1 MIHIMISN
9 ADGSFVQT
17 HDVEVLRKTIT
28 QSDNHIWVDLD
39 EPSDE
44 ELQILKSVFHF
55 HPRTIKDVKRQ
66 VGIPKITFY
75 EKYTFLILH
84 RVFYLF
90 ETETC
95 DAREFEVYLSDRYLV
110 TVHLSHLNRTFTNT
124 REKVKE
130 NPQETLGRSTTHV
143 LCTLLEYT
151 IRDYMPVIERW
162 QEDLEALE
170 QQVLKGIQ
178 ENILDEILRFKKLV
192 AIMRRS
198 LLPEREVIRQLLE
211 KTNLQSGNIESR
223 ALLKNAY
230 EDMNGLLHELDSLRE
245 HAASVFDVYAA
256 MLTIRMTESS
266 NQLNFVMQR
275 LTIATTIFLPLTFIV
290 GVYGMNF
297 EMMPELKWKYGY
309 LLVWGLM
316 AGITGSLIYFFKK
329 KKWI

>member
-1 MIHIMISN
+1 MIHIMITN
-9 ADGSFVQT
+9 ADGSFVHT
-17 HDVEVLRKTIT
+17 HDVEVLRKAMNQT
-28 QSDNHIWVDLD
+28 DNHLWVDLD
-39 EPSDE
+39 EPSDD

-110 TVHLSHLNRTFTNT
+110 TVHLSHLARTFTNT

-143 LCTLLEYT
+143 LCALLEYA

-162 QEDLEALE
+162 QEDLETLE

-192 AIMRRS
+192 AMMRRS

-211 KTNLQSGNIESR
+211 KTNLQSGSSESR
-223 ALLKNAY
+223 ALLKNAS

-256 MLTIRMTESS
+256 MLTIKMTESS

-275 LTIATTIFLPLTFIV
+275 LTIATTIFMPLTFIV

-329 KKWI
+329 RKWI